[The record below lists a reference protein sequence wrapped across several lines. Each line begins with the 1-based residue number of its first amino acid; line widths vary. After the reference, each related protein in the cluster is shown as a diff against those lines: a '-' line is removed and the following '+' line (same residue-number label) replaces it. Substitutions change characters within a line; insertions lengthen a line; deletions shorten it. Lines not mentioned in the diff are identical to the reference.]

1 MSKRKRTS
9 SRGFTI
15 IEVLTYLMLF
25 SLISLFIMQML
36 IQTMKSFNA
45 FRASRE
51 NNDAAIYVMERLT
64 RDVRRSTSI
73 NGAQSV
79 LGTSPGRLS
88 LNTVNASG
96 TAMTIEYVVATST
109 LRVRENGDDQ
119 GALTLSRTKVTE
131 LTFNTATSTASTTA
145 LRIKLRLETRRS
157 AITTSNYFSNTIL
170 LRGTY

>member
-73 NGAQSV
+73 NWAQSV

-109 LRVRENGDDQ
+109 LRVRENGVDQ